1 MKIKFFEHFDYLLFF
16 TVCILT
22 GLGIAF
28 IYSSGIN
35 SEGYLVSREYA
46 KQITWAGI
54 GIVIMIVTALFDY
67 RKIQRYAPVLYGA
80 ALAILIYTRLFG
92 KYVNGAK
99 SWIGIG
105 DLGIQ
110 PSELCKVIFILFL
123 AWYLQYS
130 KNEKPLKRFIL
141 ATLIMCGPM
150 GLILIQPDL
159 GTASVYIP
167 IFIVMCFMADIPI
180 RYLMLVISCGM
191 LAIVF
196 TVLPIWETEIFRK
209 NVNII
214 NILTNKKLLL
224 LVIFCSLV
232 ITIIG
237 AMGQI
242 LFKKKYYY
250 WITYVF
256 GIITFALIGSIGA
269 SKVLKPYQI
278 QRLIVFM
285 DPSSDPLGSGW
296 NIIQSKIAIGS
307 GNFWGRGFM
316 QGTQSH
322 YRFLPQQSTDF
333 IFSILSEEMG
343 FAGGILIFSIFL
355 IILLRIIYIIRQT
368 TNIYGS
374 LIASGILG
382 MFFFH
387 FIVNVGMVM
396 GIMPITG
403 IPLPFLSYGGSAL
416 ITNMLSIGLLMSI
429 NSRRLDFTVTA

>member
-16 TVCILT
+16 SVCLLT

-35 SEGYLVSREYA
+35 SERYLVSREYI
-46 KQITWAGI
+46 KQIMWAAI
-54 GIVIMIVTALFDY
+54 GIIIMITAAIFDY
-67 RKIQRYAPVLYGA
+67 RKLHRYAPVLYGFSIV
-80 ALAILIYTRLFG
+80 ILIYTRIFG

-105 DLGIQ
+105 ELGIQ
-110 PSELCKVIFILFL
+110 PSELCKILFILFL
-123 AWYLQYS
+123 AWYLEFS
-130 KNEKPLKRFIL
+130 KKEKPLKRFIL
-141 ATLIMCGPM
+141 ALIIMCGPM
-150 GLILIQPDL
+150 MLILIQPDL

-167 IFIVMCFMADIPI
+167 IFLVMCFMADIPI
-180 RYLMLVISCGM
+180 RYLMLVLTGG
-191 LAIVF
+191 LATIIF
-196 TVLPIWETEIFRK
+196 TVLPIWEEQILRRS
-209 NVNII
+209 VAII
-214 NILTNKKLLL
+214 SLLTNNKLLAIL
-224 LVIFCSLV
+224 IFCCIAV
-232 ITIIG
+232 TIVG
-237 AMGQI
+237 AMGQLLI
-242 LFKKKYYY
+242 KQKYFY

-256 GIITFALIGSIGA
+256 GIISFALIASIGA
-269 SKVLKPYQI
+269 RKVLKPYQI
-278 QRLIVFM
+278 QRLIVFL

-307 GNFWGRGFM
+307 GNMWGRGFT

-333 IFSILSEEMG
+333 IFSILSEELG
-343 FAGGILIFSIFL
+343 FAGGIFVFALFL

-368 TNIYGS
+368 SNTFGS
-374 LIASGILG
+374 LIASGIFG

-416 ITNMLSIGLLMSI
+416 LTNMLSIGILMSI
-429 NSRRLDFTVTA
+429 NARRLDFTVTV